1 MESLQ
6 LFNKNETYDGFYV
19 MLMVNR
25 LQMLYFFL
33 IMPRFLIHPYMIWVI
48 IAVGILSQLNIFLL
62 SKWFLTRISSEG
74 YKGFVQL
81 FGKKLVRLLSFIGLF
96 FILLK
101 LFVIMLG
108 FSEMVQIF
116 MFPAT
121 DSNWLIYF
129 ILLSCLYVAWKGVEK
144 TIRFVVIS
152 FLCTYWMFLFFVF
165 FFFPPIAQ
173 LSDLYPIIPLELSR
187 DSWKGIFLIL
197 SSFSGPEFLVF
208 LGLWFK
214 TNNKT
219 FRYLS
224 YGNAL
229 TVIEYV
235 SLYMASLFFFGSNY
249 LSKSQFPIVTMA
261 RYFQNPVIERIDMVM
276 LSLQLFNIVFAVS
289 IFLLLFYGA
298 SKIVTG
304 KMESP
309 PSRLGFLFSVFII
322 LIGMILVNEWIWK
335 SDEKQ
340 VILLNL
346 QILAG
351 SLSYLVV
358 PITIFVVMK
367 IKGVNKH
374 ETTKEDG

>member
-1 MESLQ
+1 MEALQ
-6 LFNKNETYDGFYV
+6 LFNKNETYNGFYI

-33 IMPRFLIHPYMIWVI
+33 IMPRFLIHSYMIWVI
-48 IAVGILSQLNIFLL
+48 IVVGILSQLNILLL
-62 SKWFLTRISSEG
+62 SKWFLTRFSSAG
-74 YKGFVQL
+74 YNGFVQL
-81 FGKKLVRLLSFIGLF
+81 FGKKLVRLLSFFGLF

-108 FSEMVQIF
+108 FTEMVQIF

-121 DSNWLIYF
+121 DSNWLIFF
-129 ILLSCLYVAWKGVEK
+129 ILLSCLYVAWKGIEK

-152 FLCTYWMFLFFVF
+152 FLCTFWMFFFFAF

-173 LSDLYPIIPLELSR
+173 LSDLYPIIPMELSG
-187 DSWKGIFLIL
+187 DSWKGILLIL
-197 SSFSGPEFLVF
+197 SSFSGPEFLVL
-208 LGLWFK
+208 LGPWFK

-235 SLYMASLFFFGSNY
+235 SLYMASLFYFGSNY
-249 LSKSQFPIVTMA
+249 LSKSPFPIVTMA

-276 LSLQLFNIVFAVS
+276 LSLELFNIVFASS

-298 SKIVTG
+298 SKIANG
-304 KMESP
+304 KVDKP
-309 PSRLGFLFSVFII
+309 PSRVGFLFSVFII

-358 PITIFVVMK
+358 PIIIVAMK

-374 ETTKEDG
+374 ETTKENG